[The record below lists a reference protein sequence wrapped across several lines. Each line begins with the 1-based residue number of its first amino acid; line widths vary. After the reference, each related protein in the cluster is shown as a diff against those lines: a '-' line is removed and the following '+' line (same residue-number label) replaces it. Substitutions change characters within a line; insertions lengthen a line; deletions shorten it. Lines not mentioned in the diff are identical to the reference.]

1 MKKFF
6 SLIAIAMLCVL
17 SVDAQTINIHF
28 KNGQKVQ
35 FPDSQVDYVDF
46 TAKPD
51 DPTLTAGDAIDLGL
65 SVKWASC
72 NLGASTPTE
81 AGGYYAWGETSE
93 KSKYTKDNYSYYNAT
108 TSSYT
113 NIGTNISGTEYDAA
127 FVNLG
132 KGWSMPSYL
141 QFQELEKKCS
151 WEWTSMNG
159 VNGYIVTG
167 KNGNT
172 IFLPAAGSKLSSVSS
187 KNERGS
193 YWCDYVN
200 NDASANYFNMSSS
213 QHTVENLF
221 TESKYCGLTIRP
233 VYSESKDDG
242 IANIEDYITIA
253 RTGNSTT
260 YTSAGV
266 RYTVTFKI
274 TNSSTEKIHIVSLG
288 GVDLS
293 EDLAGGKSYEVTLQ
307 SASTALQNYKQELIF
322 TYNGK
327 SYSIKG

>member
-1 MKKFF
+1 MKKLF

-72 NLGASTPTE
+72 NLGASSPTE
-81 AGGYYAWGETSE
+81 KGEYYAWGETDP
-93 KSKYTKDNYSYYNAT
+93 KKTYTQSNYAYYNTST
-108 TSSYT
+108 TEYT
-113 NIGTNISGTEYDAA
+113 HLGTDISKTQYDAA
-127 FVNLG
+127 TVNLG
-132 KGWSMPSYL
+132 KDWRMPTETEFKELRDKCIWTWS
-141 QFQELEKKCS
+141 Q
-151 WEWTSMNG
+151 MNG
-159 VNGYIVTG
+159 VNGYIIKG

-172 IFLPAAGSKLSSVSS
+172 IFMPEAGGSAGYLKYWTSTLASSGSNAINLYAWSEGYGTTYLGSITSRYHGLP
-187 KNERGS
+187 
-193 YWCDYVN
+193 
-200 NDASANYFNMSSS
+200 
-213 QHTVENLF
+213 
-221 TESKYCGLTIRP
+221 IRP

-307 SASTALQNYKQELIF
+307 SASTALQNYNQELVF